1 MIIVAI
7 AYFGIAIGEVYFRY
21 FEYIDDMKQEVRFAR
36 VNTNDKILARLR
48 ARADS
53 LGLPEDAQA
62 IAIRRN
68 PKPNA
73 GSMTTFSDFS
83 LDPRVLQA
91 VTDSG
96 YVTPTPIQVQGIP
109 HALEG
114 RDVLG
119 IAQTGTGKTAAFV
132 LPMITHLS
140 KGRARA
146 RMPRNTT
153 PITKS

>member
-1 MIIVAI
+1 
-7 AYFGIAIGEVYFRY
+7 
-21 FEYIDDMKQEVRFAR
+21 
-36 VNTNDKILARLR
+36 
-48 ARADS
+48 
-53 LGLPEDAQA
+53 
-62 IAIRRN
+62 
-68 PKPNA
+68 
-73 GSMTTFSDFS
+73 MTTFSDFS

-91 VTDSG
+91 VSESG

-146 RMPRNTT
+146 VMAYLVKQGIDPSRLESEGYGASQPLVPN
-153 PITKS
+153 ITAANRTKNRRVAFKILE